1 MAQYRNQPNFSEETE
16 PEAPAQESA
25 VDQVALVKSYLAF
38 LSRAVKKRLTG
49 AILTF
54 VAVVALSAVVLSLW
68 PKTYRSES
76 TMVFNR
82 GGALDAGVNDTPF
95 RGATDEVR
103 RRESLV
109 KIVRETELVA
119 RFHAERAP
127 LGKAKAWLSK
137 ALGSAEARPEDV
149 ESALVLTLNAALW
162 TTVDDTSMTIG
173 VNWSSADSAARI
185 VTAAQKTVLHER
197 HVAEIATIQEKMAI
211 LDGHS
216 VEVRKEIDQIAD
228 QLKGARDETIAE
240 IGKAAKAATLAASA
254 TATSA
259 PPPRRTVAASA
270 PATPSAPAVSEEEVA
285 RQKEAL
291 EDLKKELELKT
302 RMLEDLKAQR
312 RQSLATAQAQMAELL
327 TKYTPAHPDVRR
339 VERTIELLSQP
350 SPQVAGL
357 ERDVKSLTE
366 RIRQEGRPAP
376 KAEARQTRTGIG
388 GPGPAPKSAGDA
400 LPADILKLLEPG
412 RDSSTP
418 NPVTAQLHGA
428 VSKYAALRESIRQA
442 RVDLDTAQAAFAHRY
457 KIVAPAEAPGKPVK
471 PVPLQVIGIGIL
483 AALVLAV
490 AWPLVAELRTGVI
503 VERWQVYQLGL
514 PLLSEMRLPPGHG
527 D

>member
-1 MAQYRNQPNFSEETE
+1 
-16 PEAPAQESA
+16 
-25 VDQVALVKSYLAF
+25 VKSYVAF
-38 LSRAVKKRLTG
+38 ATRAVKKRLRG
-49 AILTF
+49 AISTF
-54 VAVVALSAVVLSLW
+54 VAVLVMAVIALSLW

-95 RGATDEVR
+95 RGATDVVR
-103 RRESLV
+103 RRESLL
-109 KIVRETELVA
+109 KIIRETELVS
-119 RFHAERAP
+119 RFHAERSP
-127 LGKAKAWLSK
+127 LGRAKTWLMN
-137 ALGSAEARPEDV
+137 AVGLGSQARPEDI
-149 ESALVLTLNAALW
+149 ETALVFTLNAALW

-185 VTAAQKTVLHER
+185 VTAAQKTVLQER

-228 QLKGARDETIAE
+228 QLKGVRDDTIAE
-240 IGKAAKAATLAASA
+240 IGKATKAASTAG

-259 PPPRRTVAASA
+259 PPSRRTVVASA
-270 PATPSAPAVSEEEVA
+270 PAAPAAPAVSEEELA
-285 RQKEAL
+285 RQKDAL
-291 EDLKKELELKT
+291 DEQKKELELKT

-339 VERTIELLSQP
+339 VERNIELLSQP
-350 SPQVAGL
+350 SPQVATL
-357 ERDVKSLTE
+357 E
-366 RIRQEGRPAP
+366 QEIKALNEKIKQAGRPASKP
-376 KAEARQTRTGIG
+376 EARPTRTAVG
-388 GPGPAPKSAGDA
+388 GPGPGPASKPASDA
-400 LPADILKLLEPG
+400 LPADILKLLESE

-418 NPVTAQLHGA
+418 NPVTAQLNGA

-457 KIVAPAEAPGKPVK
+457 KIVTPAEPPLKPEK
-471 PVPLQVIGIGIL
+471 PKPLQVIGIGIL
-483 AALVLAV
+483 AAFVIAL

-527 D
+527 GD